1 MAINRISALL
11 VVHDGAT
18 WLPEV
23 VASIASQ
30 TLPADLILAID
41 TGSLDSSPK
50 LLKGAKIPTV
60 TLDRTTSFADAIQ
73 YGLSQLPAPINGV
86 DEWLWILHDDC
97 SLDSRALEELIGAVA
112 DRPSIAMVGPK
123 LLGWHDRTHLLEAGI
138 SIATNGSR
146 WTGLEPHEYDQGQH
160 DGSHE
165 VLAVSTAGALIRR
178 EVFEELG
185 GFDRNLELFRDD
197 VDFGWRMH
205 VAGHSALVATSAIGY
220 HAQAAATERRGIDI
234 AGAPLHRPLLLDRR
248 NAAYVLL
255 ANSSWWKLPIL
266 AIQLLSGALV
276 RSVAFLFAKL
286 PGYASDEI
294 LAIASLLIHPGELLA
309 ARKSRRSQR
318 LVSSGIV
325 ARFIPSRWDQ
335 LRTGTSRLF
344 ERIRERV
351 FPEDINDD
359 STVISELDIAEE
371 DEEILQPLVRKS
383 WRSLFLKPL
392 VFAFTLMT
400 ILVLVWMRFRFGAI
414 SGGALA
420 ISQDGASDL
429 WRFYVESW
437 HPVGMGSGIAAPSWI
452 FLLALAS
459 TITFGSVSL
468 AVGLLFFAA
477 PFLALWSSYTYL
489 KGFTSNSV
497 LSAAM
502 AFLYALSPVTIAAI
516 NGGRLGVLILIIA
529 LPLILRVWGKWNQI
543 EERPLRSIFTVVLFL
558 WVLIAFNPSLF
569 IPLGIFT
576 TVYIVKDYLY
586 FAKNPKDP
594 LFIARAL
601 RRLLLLVIPFLLM
614 VPNSLEFLI
623 NPSQLLVDI
632 GVPQDGGGAN
642 LALLANPGGF
652 GSLPW
657 WAISPIS
664 ILLLLTFFSI
674 SEARKF
680 SVVGISFLLLGTL
693 LAALRVTG
701 NGSSSTQ
708 QFFSG
713 ALIAVASLFAVVA
726 ATITFDN
733 VRERLE
739 NTRLSYQHFIVAL
752 VLLISLTYSAT
763 SSLWIF
769 SASAN
774 SPLTHE
780 SEDVL
785 PAYLT
790 VEEDAK
796 TLVIRPLVNNG
807 NTSLAYAIS
816 RGEGL
821 KLGEADVAVILS
833 DSMTAAVEGLI
844 DNTGVTSSKVFA
856 AHGIKYVFVKKSA
869 NKELIQVIDGL
880 GGFSRTSSTEEG
892 TVWKVNEPTGRYLF
906 TDFSGKLT
914 ILDSVEGSVMAPGFG
929 TITLTENFS
938 GSWQALSEGVQLERS
953 TNEYGLPQFKVLAE
967 GEINFLHDG
976 TGRRAWI
983 SLFLIV
989 LVTSIVMALPSG
1001 RRRREMLDR
1010 ELS

>member
-11 VVHDGAT
+11 VVHDGAM

-30 TLPADLILAID
+30 TLPADSILAID
-41 TGSLDSSPK
+41 TGSIDSSAK

-60 TLDRTTSFADAIQ
+60 TLDRTTSFAEAIN

-97 SLDSRALEELIGAVA
+97 SLDSRALEELINGVSE
-112 DRPSIAMVGPK
+112 RPNIAMVGPK

-160 DGSHE
+160 DGIHE

-185 GFDRNLELFRDD
+185 GFDTNLELFRDD
-197 VDFGWRMH
+197 VDFGWRIH
-205 VAGHSALVATSAIGY
+205 TAGHSALVVTSAIGY
-220 HAQAAATERRGIDI
+220 HAQAAATERREIDI

-255 ANSSWWKLPIL
+255 ANSSWWKLPLL
-266 AIQLLSGALV
+266 AIQLLSGALI

-309 ARKSRRSQR
+309 ARKKRRSQR
-318 LVSSGIV
+318 LVSSSIV
-325 ARFIPSRWDQ
+325 SRFIPSRWDQ
-335 LRTGTSRLF
+335 LRTGTSRVF
-344 ERIRERV
+344 ERIRELIL
-351 FPEDINDD
+351 PEDSNNDFSVMSD
-359 STVISELDIAEE
+359 LEILEE
-371 DEEILQPLVRKS
+371 DEEILQPLARKS
-383 WRSLFLKPL
+383 WRSLFFKPL
-392 VFAFTLMT
+392 VFAFTFLT
-400 ILVLVWMRFRFGAI
+400 ILVIVWMRYRFGTI

-420 ISQDGASDL
+420 ISQDGASEL

-437 HPVGMGSGIAAPSWI
+437 HSVGMGSGIEAPSWI
-452 FLLALAS
+452 FLLALLS
-459 TITFGSVSL
+459 TATFGNVAL
-468 AVGLLFFAA
+468 AIGLIFFAA
-477 PFLALWSSYTYL
+477 PFLALWSAHSYL
-489 KGFTSNSV
+489 KGLTSNSV

-502 AFLYALSPVTIAAI
+502 AFLYALSPVMIASI
-516 NGGRLGVLILIIA
+516 NGGRLGVLVLIVL
-529 LPLILRVWGKWNQI
+529 LPLLLRIWGSWDHI
-543 EERPLRSIFTVVLFL
+543 EERSLRSIFTVILFL
-558 WVLIAFNPSLF
+558 WVILAFNPSLF
-569 IPLGIFT
+569 IPLAIFT
-576 TVYIVKDYLY
+576 VVYIAKDYIY
-586 FAKNPKDP
+586 FAKNPRDP
-594 LFIARAL
+594 MFIARAL
-601 RRLLLLVIPFLLM
+601 RRLLLILTPLLM
-614 VPNSLEFLI
+614 LAPSSLEFFI
-623 NPSQLLVDI
+623 NPSQLLIDI
-632 GVPQDGGGAN
+632 GIPQDGGGAN
-642 LALLANPGGF
+642 LALLANPGGL

-664 ILLLLTFFSI
+664 LLLLVTYFSI
-674 SEARKF
+674 SKARKY
-680 SVVGISFLLLGTL
+680 SALGISFLLLGTL
-693 LAALRVTG
+693 LAAIRVTG
-701 NGSSSTQ
+701 NGSSATQ

-713 ALIAVASLFAVVA
+713 AFITIASLLAVIA
-726 ATITFDN
+726 ATIAFDG
-733 VRERLE
+733 VKARLE
-739 NTRLSYQHFIVAL
+739 NTRLSYQHFIVAS
-752 VLLISLTYSAT
+752 VLLISLSYCVT

-769 SASAN
+769 TASAN
-774 SPLTHE
+774 SPLKHS
-780 SEDVL
+780 SEVVL

-796 TLVIRPLVNNG
+796 TLVIRPLTNNG
-807 NTSLAYAIS
+807 HTSLAYAIS
-816 RGEGL
+816 RGEGM
-821 KLGEADVAVILS
+821 KLGEADIATTLS
-833 DSMTAAVEGLI
+833 ESLTAAVEGLI

-856 AHGIKYVFVKKSA
+856 AHGVKYVFVKKNA
-869 NKELIQVIDGL
+869 NKELIQIIDGL
-880 GGFSRTSSTEEG
+880 GGFSRASSTQEG
-892 TVWKVNEPTGRYLF
+892 TVWKVNEPTGRFLF
-906 TDFSGKLT
+906 TDFAGKVT
-914 ILDSVEGSVMAPGFG
+914 VLDSALGTVNAPGFG

-938 GSWQALSEGVQLERS
+938 NSWQALAEGVPLERAA
-953 TNEYGLPQFKVLAE
+953 NQYGLPQFKVLEA

-989 LVTSIVMALPSG
+989 LVTSVVMVLPSG

>member
-60 TLDRTTSFADAIQ
+60 TLDRTTSFAEAIN
-73 YGLSQLPAPINGV
+73 YGLSQLPAPVNGV

-97 SLDSRALEELIGAVA
+97 SLDPRALEELISEVA
-112 DRPSIAMVGPK
+112 ERPSIAMVGPK

-160 DGSHE
+160 DGAHE

-185 GFDRNLELFRDD
+185 GFDTNLELFRDD

-205 VAGHSALVATSAIGY
+205 VAGHSALVVTAAIGY

-255 ANSSWWKLPIL
+255 ANSSWWKLPLL
-266 AIQLLSGALV
+266 AIQLLSGALI

-294 LAIASLLIHPGELLA
+294 LAIASLLIHPGELLT
-309 ARKSRRSQR
+309 ARKRRRNQR
-318 LVSSGIV
+318 LVSSGTV

-335 LRTGTSRLF
+335 LRTGTSRFF
-344 ERIRERV
+344 ERIRESI

-359 STVISELDIAEE
+359 SSVISELDIADD
-371 DEEILQPLVRKS
+371 DEEILQPLARKS
-383 WRSLFLKPL
+383 WRSLFLKPFVL
-392 VFAFTLMT
+392 AFTLT
-400 ILVLVWMRFRFGAI
+400 TVLVMVWMRYRFGTI

-420 ISQDGASDL
+420 ISQDGASEL
-429 WRFYVESW
+429 WKFYVESW
-437 HPVGMGSGIAAPSWI
+437 HSVGMGSGIEAPSWI

-459 TITFGSVSL
+459 TATFGNVSL
-468 AVGLLFFAA
+468 AIGLLFFAA
-477 PFLALWSSYTYL
+477 PFLALWSAHSYL
-489 KGFTSNSV
+489 KGLTSNSV

-502 AFLYALSPVTIAAI
+502 AFLYALSPASISAI
-516 NGGRLGVLILIIA
+516 NGGRLGVLVLIIA
-529 LPLILRVWGKWNQI
+529 LPLILRLWGSWDHV
-543 EERPLRSIFTVVLFL
+543 EERSLRSIFTVILFL
-558 WVLIAFNPSLF
+558 WVLLAFNPSLF
-569 IPLGIFT
+569 IPLAIFT
-576 TVYIVKDYLY
+576 LIYIAKDYLY

-601 RRLLLLVIPFLLM
+601 RRLLLLVIPFLLL
-614 VPNSLEFLI
+614 VPNSLKFLI
-623 NPSQLLVDI
+623 NPSQLLVEM

-642 LALLANPGGF
+642 LALLANPGGL

-664 ILLLLTFFSI
+664 LLLLVTYFSI
-674 SEARKF
+674 SQARKY
-680 SVVGISFLLLGTL
+680 SALGISFLLLGAL
-693 LAALRVTG
+693 LAAIRVTG

-713 ALIAVASLFAVVA
+713 AFIAVASLFAVVA
-726 ATITFDN
+726 ATIAFDG
-733 VRERLE
+733 VKARLE
-739 NTRLSYQHFIVAL
+739 NARLSYQHFIVAL
-752 VLLISLTYSAT
+752 VLLFSLAYSVT
-763 SSLWIF
+763 SSIWIF
-769 SASAN
+769 TASAN
-774 SPLTHE
+774 SPLAHK

-785 PAYLT
+785 PAYLS
-790 VEEDAK
+790 VEEEAK
-796 TLVIRPLVNNG
+796 ILAIRPLTNNG
-807 NTSLAYAIS
+807 HRSLAYAIS
-816 RGEGL
+816 RGGGI
-821 KLGEADVAVILS
+821 KLGEADVVTALS
-833 DSMTAAVEGLI
+833 ESLTAAVEGLI
-844 DNTGVTSSKVFA
+844 DNTGVTSSKIFV
-856 AHGIKYVFVKKSA
+856 AHGIKYVFVKKNA

-880 GGFSRTSSTEEG
+880 GGFSRASSTQEG
-892 TVWKVNEPTGRYLF
+892 TVWKVNDPTGRFLF
-906 TDFSGKLT
+906 TDFSGKVT
-914 ILDSVEGSVMAPGFG
+914 VLDSAQGSVKAPGFG

-938 GSWQALSEGVQLERS
+938 GSWQALAEGVQLERS
-953 TNEYGLPQFKVLAE
+953 TNEYGLPQFKVLEA

-983 SLFLIV
+983 SLFLII

-1010 ELS
+1010 ELA

>member
-1 MAINRISALL
+1 MAINRINALL

-41 TGSLDSSPK
+41 TGSIDSTPK

-60 TLDRTTSFADAIQ
+60 TLERTTSFADAIN

-97 SLDSRALEELIGAVA
+97 ALDPRALEELIKAVSE
-112 DRPSIAMVGPK
+112 RPSIAMVGPK

-160 DGSHE
+160 DGIHE

-205 VAGHSALVATSAIGY
+205 VAGHSALVVTSAIGY

-255 ANSSWWKLPIL
+255 ANSSWWKLPLL
-266 AIQLLSGALV
+266 AIQLLSGALI

-335 LRTGTSRLF
+335 LRTGTSRFF

-351 FPEDINDD
+351 FPEDLEDD
-359 STVISELDIAEE
+359 SSIISELEIIEE
-371 DEEILQPLVRKS
+371 DEEILKPLARKS

-392 VFAFTLMT
+392 IFAFTLMT
-400 ILVLVWMRFRFGAI
+400 ILVIIWMRYRFGTI

-420 ISQDGASDL
+420 ISQNGASEL
-429 WRFYVESW
+429 WKFYVESW
-437 HPVGMGSGIAAPSWI
+437 HPVGMGSGTEAPAWV
-452 FLLALAS
+452 FLLALLS
-459 TITFGSVSL
+459 TATFGSVSL

-477 PFLALWSSYTYL
+477 PFLALWSAHSYL
-489 KGFTSNSV
+489 KGLTSHSI

-502 AFLYALSPVTIAAI
+502 AFLYALSPVSIAAI

-529 LPLILRVWGKWNQI
+529 LPLMLRLWGSWDRI
-543 EERPLRSIFTVVLFL
+543 EDRSLRSIFTTTLLL
-558 WVLIAFNPSLF
+558 WLLLAFNPSLF
-569 IPLGIFT
+569 IPLIIFT
-576 TVYIVKDYLY
+576 VIYIVKDYLY

-601 RRLLLLVIPFLLM
+601 RRLILLAIPFLLLA
-614 VPNSLEFLI
+614 PNSLKFLL
-623 NPSQLLVDI
+623 NPSQLLVEI
-632 GVPQDGGGAN
+632 GIPQDGGGAN
-642 LALLANPGGF
+642 LALLANPGGL

-664 ILLLLTFFSI
+664 LLLLVTFFSI
-674 SEARKF
+674 SQARKY
-680 SVVGISFLLLGTL
+680 STLGIAFLLLGTL

-701 NGSSSTQ
+701 EGSSSSQ
-708 QFFSG
+708 LFFSG
-713 ALIAVASLFAVVA
+713 GFIAIASLFAVVA
-726 ATITFDN
+726 ATIAFDD
-733 VRERLE
+733 VRSRLE
-739 NTRLSYQHFIVAL
+739 NTHLSYQHFIVAL
-752 VLLISLTYSAT
+752 VLILSLTYTVTA
-763 SSLWIF
+763 SLWIF
-769 SASAN
+769 TASAN
-774 SPLTHE
+774 SPLAHKTQ
-780 SEDVL
+780 DVL

-790 VEEDAK
+790 VEKDAK
-796 TLVIRPLVNNG
+796 TLVIRPLTNNG
-807 NTSLAYAIS
+807 STSLAYAIS
-816 RGEGL
+816 RGEGI
-821 KLGEADVAVILS
+821 KIGEADIATTLS
-833 DSMTAAVEGLI
+833 DQLVSAVEGLI

-856 AHGIKYVFVKKSA
+856 AHGIKYVFVKKNA
-869 NKELIQVIDGL
+869 NKDLIQVIDGL
-880 GGFSRTSSTEEG
+880 GGFSRASSTEEG
-892 TVWKVNEPTGRYLF
+892 TVWKVNEATGRYLF
-906 TDFSGKLT
+906 TDFSGKVTVLE
-914 ILDSVEGSVMAPGFG
+914 SAQGSVIAPGFG

-938 GSWQALSEGVQLERS
+938 GSWQALSNGVQLERS
-953 TNEYGLPQFKVLAE
+953 INEYGLPQFKVLEA
-967 GEINFLHDG
+967 GEIDFLHDG

-989 LVTSIVMALPSG
+989 LVTSVVMALPSG

-1010 ELS
+1010 ELA